1 MNKVG
6 GKRKK
11 RGAMIAAG
19 VTIILIILWE
29 ILLLVLNAWDPASPF
44 FTAIMIIIP
53 TAIIVGIIIA
63 LKERMKEIDGGEEDE
78 AAKY

>member
-1 MNKVG
+1 MNKVDG
-6 GKRKK
+6 NRKK

-19 VTIILIILWE
+19 VAIALIILWN

>member
-1 MNKVG
+1 MNKVDG
-6 GKRKK
+6 NRKK

-19 VTIILIILWE
+19 VAIALIVLWD
-29 ILLLVLNAWDPASPF
+29 ILLLVLNAWDPAPPF
-44 FTAIMIIIP
+44 YTAIMIIIP
-53 TAIIVGIIIA
+53 TVIIVGILIA